1 MNEKKKNMGKGDF
14 IELDKDQYKKK
25 SNYKVYLFII
35 FIIIV
40 CFITGLFFLKK
51 SDFFLEYFQFTKQ
64 ENINNRL
71 FSDQNEV
78 QLQER
83 ESFTQEIKSIDNSL
97 NQNQIDFEE
106 NLKEF
111 KEDIDKNKNNLE
123 ETQMNLG
130 KVEKKLSIFIDQYK
144 LNSDYYYSEKY
155 LILNA
160 LLRIKSK
167 FKNRKNFDEELN
179 LLDEKFQSNFE
190 IQNLIDSLQKVDIN
204 KILKKRDLL
213 EILNKK
219 IKYFDQNL
227 ESFIVERIAQ
237 QNELNIDIFS
247 SKENFLNYLNDFIS
261 SIVKIS
267 KIENNTFSNENNI
280 SLETQ
285 LRRYLVEAKEY
296 LLYDD
301 IQKSVEKIKAAG
313 FDDKE
318 IRQWINDMESL
329 QNATKNF
336 DKLEFFL
343 LELTGKEI
351 D

>member
-1 MNEKKKNMGKGDF
+1 M
-14 IELDKDQYKKK
+14 
-25 SNYKVYLFII
+25 
-35 FIIIV
+35 
-40 CFITGLFFLKK
+40 
-51 SDFFLEYFQFTKQ
+51 
-64 ENINNRL
+64 
-71 FSDQNEV
+71 
-78 QLQER
+78 
-83 ESFTQEIKSIDNSL
+83 
-97 NQNQIDFEE
+97 
-106 NLKEF
+106 
-111 KEDIDKNKNNLE
+111 
-123 ETQMNLG
+123 
-130 KVEKKLSIFIDQYK
+130 
-144 LNSDYYYSEKY
+144 
-155 LILNA
+155 ILNA

>member
-1 MNEKKKNMGKGDF
+1 
-14 IELDKDQYKKK
+14 
-25 SNYKVYLFII
+25 
-35 FIIIV
+35 
-40 CFITGLFFLKK
+40 
-51 SDFFLEYFQFTKQ
+51 
-64 ENINNRL
+64 
-71 FSDQNEV
+71 
-78 QLQER
+78 
-83 ESFTQEIKSIDNSL
+83 
-97 NQNQIDFEE
+97 
-106 NLKEF
+106 
-111 KEDIDKNKNNLE
+111 
-123 ETQMNLG
+123 MNLL
-130 KVEKKLSIFIDQYK
+130 E
-144 LNSDYYYSEKY
+144 
-155 LILNA
+155 
-160 LLRIKSK
+160 
-167 FKNRKNFDEELN
+167 
-179 LLDEKFQSNFE
+179 EKFQSNFE
-190 IQNLIDSLQKVDIN
+190 NQNLIDSLQKVDIN

-301 IQKSVEKIKAAG
+301 IQKSVDKTKAAG
-313 FDDKE
+313 FDAKE